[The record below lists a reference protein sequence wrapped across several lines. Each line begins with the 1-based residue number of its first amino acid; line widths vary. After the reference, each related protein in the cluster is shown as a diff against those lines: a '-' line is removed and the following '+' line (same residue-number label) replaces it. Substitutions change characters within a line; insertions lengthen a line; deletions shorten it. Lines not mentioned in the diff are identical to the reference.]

1 MDVFTRADDTA
12 KTNKPEE
19 EKKEQTKQNEKTARG
34 QMEGMQNGT

>member
-12 KTNKPEE
+12 KTNKPE
-19 EKKEQTKQNEKTARG
+19 KKREQTKQNEKTARG